1 MSSTDL
7 EWKETMSHTFYLALL
22 GKPFLFFKIIS
33 SNSSH
38 YNNYSIIT
46 IISGLCGESLGLLLG
61 VIFKEEVESVM
72 FGIFIGP
79 ILLMYEG
86 KDQNLTYSE
95 KGKNMIELLELVV
108 NIFI

>member
-1 MSSTDL
+1 M
-7 EWKETMSHTFYLALL
+7 
-22 GKPFLFFKIIS
+22 
-33 SNSSH
+33 
-38 YNNYSIIT
+38 T

-86 KDQNLTYSE
+86 NHQKFTCT
-95 KGKNMIELLELVV
+95 KPGKKIM
-108 NIFI
+108 